1 MGLEGDITTRSNI
14 PGIYYI
20 KIGNLSDMLPSIE
33 ELKKM
38 RKNLGISQK
47 DLAHV
52 SGVSQSYIA
61 RLEKGDI
68 NPTYVKVRKI
78 FEYLN
83 KAGQKVNTI
92 DIMAEKIMSTS
103 LITCSPS
110 DSIIS
115 ALNKMR
121 DKGISQLPVLT
132 MDGKVIGSVSESDIN
147 DMLLKGSTIE
157 SLKNMVVRKVM
168 GATPPQL
175 DRRSPLSMVYPILKY
190 SSCVLIVDGGDVK
203 GIITKADI
211 LKAVEEYA

>member
-1 MGLEGDITTRSNI
+1 
-14 PGIYYI
+14 
-20 KIGNLSDMLPSIE
+20 MLPSIE
-33 ELKKM
+33 ELRKM
-38 RKNLGISQK
+38 RKTLGISQK

-61 RLEKGDI
+61 RLEKGDL
-68 NPTYVKVRKI
+68 NPTYEKVRKI
-78 FEYLN
+78 YEYLN
-83 KAGQKVNTI
+83 RASQKVNSI
-92 DIMAEKIMSTS
+92 DLVAEKIMSTN

-115 ALNKMR
+115 ALDKMR
-121 DKGISQLPVLT
+121 NHGISQLPVLT
-132 MDGKVIGSVSESDIN
+132 MDGKLIGSVSESDIN

-157 SLKNMVVRKVM
+157 SLKTMIVRRVM

-175 DRRSPLSMVYPILKY
+175 DRNSPISMVYPILKF
-190 SSCVLIVDGGDVK
+190 SSCVLIVDGGEVK

>member
-1 MGLEGDITTRSNI
+1 M
-14 PGIYYI
+14 
-20 KIGNLSDMLPSIE
+20 
-33 ELKKM
+33 
-38 RKNLGISQK
+38 
-47 DLAHV
+47 

-61 RLEKGDI
+61 RLEKGDL
-68 NPTYVKVRKI
+68 NPTYEKVRKI

-83 KAGQKVNTI
+83 KASQKVNTI
-92 DIMAEKIMSTS
+92 DLVAEKIMSTN

-115 ALNKMR
+115 ALDKMR
-121 DKGISQLPVLT
+121 NHGISQLPVLT
-132 MDGKVIGSVSESDIN
+132 MDGKLIGSVSESDIN

-157 SLKNMVVRKVM
+157 SLKTMIVRKVM

-175 DRRSPLSMVYPILKY
+175 DRNSPISMVYPILKF
-190 SSCVLIVDGGDVK
+190 SSCVLIVDGGEVK